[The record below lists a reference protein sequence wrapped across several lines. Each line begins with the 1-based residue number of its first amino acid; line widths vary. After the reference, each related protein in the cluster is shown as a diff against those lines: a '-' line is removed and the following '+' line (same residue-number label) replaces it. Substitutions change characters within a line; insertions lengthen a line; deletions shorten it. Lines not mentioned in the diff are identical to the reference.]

1 MLPVHGRR
9 WREFSGFRLE
19 LSQVSPLGSSEDSVS
34 LKTGFSLCPADAR
47 SIKLR
52 ELTWSLVLLEG
63 VIDEREVSHNG
74 GIMFLGILH
83 QVTLLETFVI
93 LLDGVAGEGD
103 VLRGAV
109 LTGLFQGL

>member
-1 MLPVHGRR
+1 M
-9 WREFSGFRLE
+9 
-19 LSQVSPLGSSEDSVS
+19 GSSEDSVS
-34 LKTGFSLCPADAR
+34 LKMGFCLCPADAG
-47 SIKLR
+47 SMTLR

-74 GIMFLGILH
+74 GSGFLGILH
-83 QVTLLETFVI
+83 QVTLLETFVV